1 MPLTGTTR
9 DREQCCQQH
18 STPDRSTRVNEDE
31 ERQPAN
37 NRRAGSDPDGDRAPT
52 RLSVSIRMGCHQL
65 WAFLGAITELD
76 EPYYSQVNTSSL
88 ERSVCFPFPVG
99 GPSKLGFGLMGEMAH
114 AANAAH
120 LPELKSGAPQLA
132 LAAARKGG
140 VRGVPARAANC
151 LASPHRARGKC

>member
-1 MPLTGTTR
+1 LAATGFPAESLAGFHPAKSKKNGSATAGMPLTGTTR

-99 GPSKLGFGLMGEMAH
+99 GPSKLGFGLMGERWRTQQMRLTYP
-114 AANAAH
+114 N
-120 LPELKSGAPQLA
+120 
-132 LAAARKGG
+132 
-140 VRGVPARAANC
+140 
-151 LASPHRARGKC
+151 